1 MLLPKSF
8 LTVEF
13 LLAIPYSKPWNLQ
26 EITIKT
32 IINIITNSMTVIV
45 MRISTHLTVFL
56 IIHNLNRGN
65 CTIVIVIIM
74 VVLTIIVI
82 IIIMLVIIIRNILII
97 SILKSLVI
105 PAVWLVLN
113 SVIYSQITLTFAL
126 KHICSKS
133 HHWSVLKS
141 HHFLNSISHHFCFEY
156 KMWCKSLFARFST
169 NRDRVL
175 NCALLVVNATKNLV
189 SSGDQNF
196 IAGRQLAT
204 CKAGCYCGL

>member
-156 KMWCKSLFARFST
+156 KMRCKSLFARFST

-175 NCALLVVNATKNLV
+175 NCAFLVANATKNLV
-189 SSGDQNF
+189 
-196 IAGRQLAT
+196 LAT
-204 CKAGCYCGL
+204 RIS

>member
-32 IINIITNSMTVIV
+32 IINIITNSMAVIV

-156 KMWCKSLFARFST
+156 KMRCKSLFVRFST
-169 NRDRVL
+169 NRVQGPKLRL
-175 NCALLVVNATKNLV
+175 P
-189 SSGDQNF
+189 
-196 IAGRQLAT
+196 GRQ
-204 CKAGCYCGL
+204 CD